1 MRIFALFVLA
11 VGSDALHAA
20 HQTASV
26 HRRPAIRARAQRHL
40 HPALAIPSSGDVPGS
55 ALSAAQVE
63 RTRGTWLEQARPTL
77 AKTLKAFFSITL
89 PVNIAAGIAT
99 AKVPAPDLLVITQ
112 NLRDAARVTAPL
124 LLLLAPLSA
133 VIGSIVNPI
142 AGACFFAL
150 SQLVMSV
157 MTLGVPNIMRTPGDV
172 LCSLLYGNPMHLDQA
187 AREALLQSHALGV
200 AYGKLCGFIALKL
213 NTFIKAWSGVMMAFA
228 PWYDITVTFVVVGPF
243 VEEVVFRHF
252 VQRGF
257 QRMIN
262 RTILGRCSKA
272 SSDEQADKAASRRG
286 AATTTTHFLVS
297 LAFALYDVLG
307 PIGDVMVGG
316 QSRLPPVIL
325 RQFVYAGLASFL
337 VLPSL
342 HPARAACVRRRSQL
356 LECTRCCLSG
366 TRSNC
371 LRTTSFQTVDEIR
384 RSKHV
389 SGCSLHLTLHPTPA
403 RALTR
408 ATRRGPRGPARAP
421 DRAPAN
427 GRAPRVLP
435 RAAAFPSDGL
445 SD

>member
-11 VGSDALHAA
+11 VSSDALHAA
-20 HQTASV
+20 HQAASV

-40 HPALAIPSSGDVPGS
+40 HPALAIPASGDVPGS

-133 VIGSIVNPI
+133 AIGSIVGPI
-142 AGACFFAL
+142 AAACLFAL
-150 SQLVMSV
+150 SQLVMSI
-157 MTLGVPNIMRTPGDV
+157 MTSGVPNIMRTPGDV

-200 AYGKLCGFIALKL
+200 AYCKLCGFIALKL
-213 NTFIKAWSGVMMAFA
+213 NTFIKAWSGAMMAFA
-228 PWYDITVTFVVVGPF
+228 PWCDIAATFVVVGPF

-252 VQRGF
+252 LQRGI

-262 RTILGRCSKA
+262 KTILGRCSKA
-272 SSDEQADKAASRRG
+272 SSDDEQADKAASRRG

-297 LAFALYDVLG
+297 LAFALYHVLG

-325 RQFVYAGLASFL
+325 RQFVYAGLASFFL
-337 VLPSL
+337 YCPLFTQHGLPASV
-342 HPARAACVRRRSQL
+342 AAHSFWNALAVACQALAQIACGQR
-356 LECTRCCLSG
+356 LSK
-366 TRSNC
+366 
-371 LRTTSFQTVDEIR
+371 L
-384 RSKHV
+384 
-389 SGCSLHLTLHPTPA
+389 
-403 RALTR
+403 
-408 ATRRGPRGPARAP
+408 
-421 DRAPAN
+421 
-427 GRAPRVLP
+427 
-435 RAAAFPSDGL
+435 
-445 SD
+445 